1 MTRFQD
7 CKWNDRRG
15 MSLVELMVA
24 LLIFGIVMGVVFSVM
39 VNSRNSYESTRQKAQ
54 LQQSVRAVFSL
65 MTREIRSAGCDP
77 IQMGIEPLQVA
88 DAATMQ
94 CSSDLNGD
102 ADTADLAPDES
113 VVYIFNAGTGE
124 LFRDNGSGP
133 VAILRGL
140 QAAAFSYFDDTGNQ
154 LVNVPL
160 GALDRALVREVGVT
174 VSGQT
179 NDGDTVTYAT
189 RISLRNG

>member
-1 MTRFQD
+1 MTRLRN

-39 VNSRNSYESTRQKAQ
+39 VNSRNSYEATRQKAQ

-77 IQMGIEPLQVA
+77 IQLGIEPLPVA
-88 DAATMQ
+88 DATVMQ

-102 ADTADLAPDES
+102 ADTADLSPDES
-113 VVYIFNAGTGE
+113 VVYTFNAGTGE

-140 QAAAFSYFDDTGNQ
+140 QAAAFSYFDDTGNE
-154 LVNVPL
+154 LLNVPL

>member
-1 MTRFQD
+1 
-7 CKWNDRRG
+7 

-39 VNSRNSYESTRQKAQ
+39 VNSRNSYEATRQKAQ

-77 IQMGIEPLQVA
+77 IQLGIEPLPVA
-88 DAATMQ
+88 DATVMQ

-102 ADTADLAPDES
+102 ADTADLSPDES
-113 VVYIFNAGTGE
+113 VVYTFNAGTGE

-140 QAAAFSYFDDTGNQ
+140 QAAAFSYFDDTGNE
-154 LVNVPL
+154 LLNVPL

>member
-1 MTRFQD
+1 
-7 CKWNDRRG
+7 
-15 MSLVELMVA
+15 MV
-24 LLIFGIVMGVVFSVM
+24 
-39 VNSRNSYESTRQKAQ
+39 YT
-54 LQQSVRAVFSL
+54 
-65 MTREIRSAGCDP
+65 
-77 IQMGIEPLQVA
+77 
-88 DAATMQ
+88 
-94 CSSDLNGD
+94 
-102 ADTADLAPDES
+102 
-113 VVYIFNAGTGE
+113 FNAGTGE

-140 QAAAFSYFDDTGNQ
+140 QAAAFSYFDDTGNE
-154 LVNVPL
+154 LLNVPL